1 MIVDSTSHNSTAAPP
16 HSLVDDVMMMNRPAD
31 SMMDDCQDADDQVML
46 QAFLDENDHDGDGY
60 DDDDDGAVQT
70 ADPKS
75 PDETL
80 VGASRQISDSTRG
93 TDLASTTE
101 PQQLLPEHDPSVVH
115 TAVPVMTGRPSIPL
129 YLSCNPDHLS
139 EYQCAIRKNVE
150 LFEASH
156 ADVTS
161 RIKGRNKPIVL
172 GQVGIRCMHCSHVY
186 PVETRERGSMYYPHA
201 LVGIY
206 QAAQILSQQHLLGS
220 CPYVPPHI
228 REEIQSLKNK
238 KSFATAGKE
247 YWAHTARALGVYEDQ
262 YGLRFVHRLSMVQ
275 YPVGH

>member
-1 MIVDSTSHNSTAAPP
+1 MVE
-16 HSLVDDVMMMNRPAD
+16 DVMDGMHIAPD
-31 SMMDDCQDADDQVML
+31 SMMDDCHDADDEVML
-46 QAFLDENDHDGDGY
+46 QAFLDENDHN
-60 DDDDDGAVQT
+60 DDADDGAVQT
-70 ADPKS
+70 GDLAS
-75 PDETL
+75 PSHDEAL

-93 TDLASTTE
+93 TDLASTTAD
-101 PQQLLPEHDPSVVH
+101 PQQQQQQEQLLQEHDPSVVH

-150 LFEASH
+150 LFEASE

-172 GQVGIRCMHCSHVY
+172 GQVGIRCIHCSHVF

-206 QAAQILSQQHLLGS
+206 QAAQILSQQHLLGT

-228 REEIQSLKNK
+228 CEEMQVLKNK

-247 YWAHTARALGVYEDQ
+247 YWAETAKALGVYEDQ

-275 YPVGH
+275 YPGGH

>member
-1 MIVDSTSHNSTAAPP
+1 MIVDSASHLAAAPP
-16 HSLVDDVMMMNRPAD
+16 HSLVADEMDLPPD
-31 SMMDDCQDADDQVML
+31 SMMDDCDEADDDVML
-46 QAFLDENDHDGDGY
+46 RAFLDENDHD
-60 DDDDDGAVQT
+60 DDAVGAVQT
-70 ADPKS
+70 ADA
-75 PDETL
+75 L

-101 PQQLLPEHDPSVVH
+101 PQQHQQQLLPEQDPSVVH
-115 TAVPVMTGRPSIPL
+115 TAVPVVTGRPSIPL

-150 LFEASH
+150 LFEANE
-156 ADVTS
+156 ADLTS

-172 GQVGIRCMHCSHVY
+172 GQVGIRCMHCKNVF
-186 PVETRERGSMYYPHA
+186 PVESRERGSMYYPHA

-206 QAAQILSQQHLLGS
+206 QAAQILSQQHLLGT
-220 CPYVPPHI
+220 CPYVPAHI
-228 REEIQSLKNK
+228 REEMQSLKNK

-247 YWAHTARALGVYEDQ
+247 YWAKTAKALGVYEDQ

-275 YPVGH
+275 YPVSH